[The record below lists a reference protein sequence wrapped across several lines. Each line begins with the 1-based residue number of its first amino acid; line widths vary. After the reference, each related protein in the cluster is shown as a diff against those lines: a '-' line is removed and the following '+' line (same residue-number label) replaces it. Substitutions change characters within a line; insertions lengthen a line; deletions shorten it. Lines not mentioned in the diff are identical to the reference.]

1 MKTIMF
7 IGHFKTG
14 STSIQHYFARNWLAL
29 LRKGVLYPGV
39 ESQAAAR
46 AIRLSLTGRDE
57 DLRGQTLNV
66 IEPHNALALRLKNE
80 EDGHGVPP
88 YYPHAPSG
96 LQMFEMIKNQLDAIQ
111 PETMVLCSEVFALLG
126 MTKERKSVKRI
137 HNRFRSHDVKLYC
150 SLRRPDDYLSSWHRQ
165 RLKFGEKM
173 LPLRAGALNAYL
185 ETAHFQQA
193 KLVRGWLE
201 GGFEEAELVL
211 RNFSD
216 TQKSGGS
223 VVDFMSRTGIPI
235 PDMAVMPGMMNPSVP
250 SAFAEIAR
258 LALHQLPQESARSMV
273 AWLIAMREEVDHV
286 ADREVEVFGQ
296 TMRDM
301 MVERFRPVA
310 DDLSTLSGVN
320 RFYPDLEDMALL
332 RPVPELEAARAA
344 LAGLRAIGGRSRLTE
359 AEREWLAN
367 LEIPAA

>member
-1 MKTIMF
+1 MKTILF

-14 STSIQHYFARNWLAL
+14 STSIQHYFSRNWLAL

-39 ESQAAAR
+39 ESQASAR
-46 AIRLSLTGRDE
+46 AMRLSLKGRDE

-80 EDGHGVPP
+80 EDGHSVPP

-96 LQMFEMIKNQLDAIQ
+96 LQMFEMIQNQAESLK
-111 PETMVLCSEVFALLG
+111 PEKMVLCSEVFALLG

-137 HNRFRSHDVKLYC
+137 YNRFQSHHVTLYC
-150 SLRRPDDYLSSWHRQ
+150 SLRRPDEYLSSWHRQ

-173 LPLRAGALNAYL
+173 VPLRAGALNAYL

-201 GGFEEAELVL
+201 AGFEGSNLVL

-216 TQKSGGS
+216 IQKGEGS
-223 VVDFMSRTGIPI
+223 VVDFMSQTGIPV
-235 PDMAVMPGMMNPSVP
+235 PEKAVMPGMMNPSVP

-258 LALHQLPQESARSMV
+258 LALHQLPQESARV
-273 AWLIAMREEVDHV
+273 LIEWLISMRTEVSHV
-286 ADREVEVFGQ
+286 ADREVEVFGRSV
-296 TMRDM
+296 RDLL
-301 MVERFRPVA
+301 VERFRPVA
-310 DDLSTLSGVN
+310 RDLSALAGVAS
-320 RFYPDLEDMALL
+320 FYPELEDMATL

-344 LAGLRAIGGRSRLTE
+344 LDGLRTAAQRSRLTE
-359 AEREWLAN
+359 AERDWLAS
-367 LEIPAA
+367 LELPEA